1 MSNQRTSFAK
11 RQREQNR
18 KDKARAKQERLASRR
33 GATGTGE
40 KGPPI
45 AWDEPAGAD
54 ATTDATTDAPPAPPS
69 DDVPT
74 DG

>member
-1 MSNQRTSFAK
+1 MSNQRTTFAK

-18 KDKARAKQERLASRR
+18 KDKLRSKQERLASRR
-33 GATGTGE
+33 AAAPGE

-45 AWDEPAGAD
+45 AWDEPGGVET
-54 ATTDATTDAPPAPPS
+54 TTDVTTDAPPAPQT
-69 DDVPT
+69 DDVPG